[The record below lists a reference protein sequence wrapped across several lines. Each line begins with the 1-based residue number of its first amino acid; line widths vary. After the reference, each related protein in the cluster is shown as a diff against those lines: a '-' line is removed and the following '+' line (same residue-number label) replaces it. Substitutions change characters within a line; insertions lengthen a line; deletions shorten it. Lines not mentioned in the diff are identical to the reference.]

1 MHDFMVKIGYTLIN
15 DVSEYN
21 NFCARYFTY
30 YGDNMFFA
38 RGYEES
44 DFPLYMKE
52 VITDHTEYN
61 GYGVQILNFSTVD
74 PKIVQE
80 QYHD

>member
-21 NFCARYFTY
+21 NFCTRYFTY

-38 RGYEES
+38 RDYEES

-52 VITDHTEYN
+52 VITHDRDNDVE
-61 GYGVQILNFSTVD
+61 ILNFSTVD

-80 QYHD
+80 HYHD

>member
-1 MHDFMVKIGYTLIN
+1 MHEFMVKIGYTLIN

-52 VITDHTEYN
+52 VITDDN

-74 PKIVQE
+74 PKTVAQE
-80 QYHD
+80 HYHD